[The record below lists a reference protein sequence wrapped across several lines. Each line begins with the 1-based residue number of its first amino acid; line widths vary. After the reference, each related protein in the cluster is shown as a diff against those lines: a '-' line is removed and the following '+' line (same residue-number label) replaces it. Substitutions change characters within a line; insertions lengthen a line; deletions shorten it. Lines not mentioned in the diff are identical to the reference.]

1 MKNDKDNDKYMKNDK
16 YRQRQECGRLSEN
29 VGECQYSLWLL
40 HYWLLCLGELLN
52 AVHDCSAILRQDW
65 LQLLSYSKS
74 THSSYLSIKW
84 YGGRGRLNI
93 NQGLVA
99 AMSVPSVYINPHATI
114 TDAPRPT
121 RKKDALKDD
130 AQLSYSNSTQCFS
143 QMLFEDND
151 LVYAPHSV
159 SRADNW
165 TKLW

>member
-1 MKNDKDNDKYMKNDK
+1 MQNVGEFRRLSEIITEIIIKIEKTKTINDKYMKNDKDNDKYMKNDK

-114 TDAPRPT
+114 TDAPGPT
-121 RKKDALKDD
+121 RKKRRLKGW
-130 AQLSYSNSTQCFS
+130 
-143 QMLFEDND
+143 
-151 LVYAPHSV
+151 
-159 SRADNW
+159 RAAVI
-165 TKLW
+165 